1 MYANLSADPKCLE
14 LCGAIWDRKYAL
26 HAVTTYFKIF
36 CLYARAED
44 YTPIWLP
51 GERWPTK
58 EWHVC
63 RTSDRKSPK
72 VNPPNRPRRGGS
84 YVCLCCP
91 VYAVNCDS
99 AVSCDAHKSCYEST
113 MIHKLAYFLSN
124 EVANVLAGTIL
135 NADFK
140 STLAMSAPFPNAD
153 NMWMASMDA

>member
-1 MYANLSADPKCLE
+1 MHLCNMLIYLLILSVLNCVVLSETANMLCMLSLHISKYFVFMRGQRITLTSDCQVSADPPRS
-14 LCGAIWDRKYAL
+14 GMFA
-26 HAVTTYFKIF
+26 
-36 CLYARAED
+36 
-44 YTPIWLP
+44 
-51 GERWPTK
+51 GQ
-58 EWHVC
+58 
-63 RTSDRKSPK
+63 SDRKSPK

-153 NMWMASMDA
+153 NM